1 MTVWR
6 NLSLTPTAKALATSY
21 AREENT
27 VYKFITIRFLLVRQ
41 LLIGCLSPTGKVKV
55 ITVF

>member
-21 AREENT
+21 AREDNT
-27 VYKFITIRFLLVRQ
+27 VYIYYLHYYDNSLLCVLALKAR
-41 LLIGCLSPTGKVKV
+41 
-55 ITVF
+55 